1 MINQRVRWKSTMLYC
16 NAEALSV
23 ELLNMMGRDRPRACA
38 IQGRRASGHRG
49 FVREYLQIFGKHTAS
64 GAPEEISVCIASE
77 TSQWLAVAH
86 TSKMTPN

>member
-16 NAEALSV
+16 NAVALSV
-23 ELLNMMGRDRPRACA
+23 ELLNK
-38 IQGRRASGHRG
+38 RASGHRG

-77 TSQWLAVAH
+77 TSQWPAVAH